1 MGGRA
6 GLKRE
11 QACSSAYGKDIE
23 KSLTFYT
30 GFYWQLCMLYTQ
42 ALKKIM
48 QEAVLSV

>member
-1 MGGRA
+1 VGGRA

-11 QACSSAYGKDIE
+11 QPGSAVKRKDAE

-42 ALKKIM
+42 APKKIM